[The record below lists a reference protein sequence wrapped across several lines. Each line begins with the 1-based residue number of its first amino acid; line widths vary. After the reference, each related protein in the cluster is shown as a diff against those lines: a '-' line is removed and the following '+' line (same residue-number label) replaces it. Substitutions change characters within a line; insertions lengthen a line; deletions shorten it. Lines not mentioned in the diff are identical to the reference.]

1 MSIIQTN
8 IDNFNIKYKE
18 YVRINNLLLELK
30 KEIYNKSI
38 KILIKKNKS
47 IDIINKINP
56 LTYKLSNNIN
66 HNYQYD
72 NNIIQPKINIIFKY
86 NDIFQ
91 RTYNFKIINS
101 QQILNIYINQLNN
114 ISIINLGLSYYKL
127 IKYYIIALIYIYIYK
142 TNNNIFYNIFSF
154 LENSD
159 INKYFQKIT
168 NYYHYIENYNNNKYN
183 FDSLLYKNELVELYF
198 TIHNQNNIINTF
210 DIFHNIKIKDM
221 KNKYI

>member
-8 IDNFNIKYKE
+8 IDNFNMKYKE

-66 HNYQYD
+66 QNYQYD
-72 NNIIQPKINIIFKY
+72 NNIIQPKINIIFRY

-127 IKYYIIALIYIYIYK
+127 IKYYIIALIYIYINK

-159 INKYFQKIT
+159 INKYFQKIN

>member
-66 HNYQYD
+66 QNYQYD